1 MQHLSFVLFQLD
13 EARRYIQD
21 GRSQHLRLAFLL
33 LDNAAEIQMD
43 RRIKDDLNHD
53 DFRERLRNSV
63 LQTAA
68 QKPQTPLPQTL
79 QEIVDWIPLT
89 RSEKLKLDRF
99 YDEKIAY
106 MVGRGGHLNA
116 SLAGPLKHLH
126 KYRNEAYHRAKIR
139 PETIRTAT
147 LILLEINCQMLLT
160 VYPGGRMMSSD
171 EEYSWIEER
180 FGHQSF
186 LSEEQLQ
193 AVVDEIRSGLLP
205 TDESV
210 ANMLADHLQ
219 DRFAQLD
226 ESLDF
231 IVENSGRA
239 ANKEEALKESQYYAE
254 CQRTTGPQ
262 PPPANT
268 FVPKYTLHS
277 IQTLAVQ
284 LPQVRVAPSR
294 VDAFAQFAAIE
305 KDLEPVEECVYE
317 VVGKIDEA
325 IQLAIDIARGK

>member
-13 EARRYIQD
+13 EARRYILD

-53 DFRERLRNSV
+53 EIWEHLRNSI
-63 LQTAA
+63 LETAA
-68 QKPQTPLPQTL
+68 QRPHEPIPQSL
-79 QEIVDWIPLT
+79 QEFVDWIPLT

-160 VYPGGRMMSSD
+160 VYPGGRTMASD
-171 EEYSWIEER
+171 EDYSWLEGSFGIR
-180 FGHQSF
+180 FLYSDEK
-186 LSEEQLQ
+186 LSN
-193 AVVDEIRSGLLP
+193 VVDEIRSGLLP

-210 ANMLADHLQ
+210 ANILADHLQ

-231 IVENSGRA
+231 IVESSGQA
-239 ANKEEALKESQYYAE
+239 ANKEEALRESQYYAE
-254 CQRTTGPQ
+254 RQRSTGPQ
-262 PPPANT
+262 TPPANT
-268 FVPKYTLHS
+268 FVPKYTLQS
-277 IQTLAVQ
+277 IEALTIK
-284 LPQVRVAPSR
+284 LPQVRSAPSR
-294 VDAFAQFAAIE
+294 LAAFSQFATIE
-305 KDLEPVEECVYE
+305 QELEPVEEYVYALAAR
-317 VVGKIDEA
+317 IDEA
-325 IQLAIDIARGK
+325 IQMAVDIARGK